1 MSMKK
6 EKPGKTKVTKENFD
20 AVHVMH
26 RGGGISEK
34 HRPGIKPE

>member
-26 RGGGISEK
+26 RGGYQRKTSPW
-34 HRPGIKPE
+34 H

>member
-6 EKPGKTKVTKENFD
+6 EKPGKTKVTKEIFD

-26 RGGGISEK
+26 RGGGYQRKTSPW
-34 HRPGIKPE
+34 H